1 MFTGPLSGGA
11 VRRFHARVNGV
22 VTFFYAIGIEL
33 FNFSSRSGPH
43 SDGRQKD
50 RAQRHGFQ
58 GNNHNFLPGVVGTRP
73 NVSTIDRLAL
83 TVHAYDHE
91 VLAARAVCAVTET
104 IRRRAE
110 KEGA

>member
-1 MFTGPLSGGA
+1 
-11 VRRFHARVNGV
+11 
-22 VTFFYAIGIEL
+22 
-33 FNFSSRSGPH
+33 
-43 SDGRQKD
+43 
-50 RAQRHGFQ
+50 
-58 GNNHNFLPGVVGTRP
+58 
-73 NVSTIDRLAL
+73 L

>member
-1 MFTGPLSGGA
+1 M
-11 VRRFHARVNGV
+11 RRSHARVNGV
-22 VTFFYAIGIEL
+22 VTFFYAIGSSFLTSAAEAAPTVTADRKIAL
-33 FNFSSRSGPH
+33 SAMDFKAIITISSR
-43 SDGRQKD
+43 
-50 RAQRHGFQ
+50 
-58 GNNHNFLPGVVGTRP
+58 GVVGTRP
-73 NVSTIDRLAL
+73 NVPTIDRLAL

>member
-1 MFTGPLSGGA
+1 MQSGSSFLTSAAEAAPAVTADRKIALSA
-11 VRRFHARVNGV
+11 MDFK
-22 VTFFYAIGIEL
+22 AIITI
-33 FNFSSRSGPH
+33 SSR
-43 SDGRQKD
+43 
-50 RAQRHGFQ
+50 GF
-58 GNNHNFLPGVVGTRP
+58 VGTRP

>member
-1 MFTGPLSGGA
+1 VLCAASMHASTVSLHFFMQSGSSFLTSAAEAAPTVTADRKIALSA
-11 VRRFHARVNGV
+11 MDFK
-22 VTFFYAIGIEL
+22 AIITI
-33 FNFSSRSGPH
+33 SSR
-43 SDGRQKD
+43 
-50 RAQRHGFQ
+50 
-58 GNNHNFLPGVVGTRP
+58 GVVGTRP